1 MTLILVRHAQS
12 EANAA
17 GVFTGSMDVSLTDLG
32 RRQAAALAERLAGMT
47 VTAVYSSTLRRAQ
60 DTARP
65 TAERFGLEVQ
75 AVEALRESGLGEAEG
90 LAWAAV
96 RSRWTL
102 GQGARWADSIPG
114 AERGD
119 DVRARVSSGLDELLE
134 RHRDDVAL
142 CVSHA
147 GAITHALQH
156 VLGLP
161 LEQGVRVPLHHA
173 ALNVIE
179 WTERGPVLLSLNDAC
194 HLEAIET

>member
-75 AVEALRESGLGEAEG
+75 AVEALRESGLGEA
-90 LAWAAV
+90 
-96 RSRWTL
+96 
-102 GQGARWADSIPG
+102 
-114 AERGD
+114 
-119 DVRARVSSGLDELLE
+119 
-134 RHRDDVAL
+134 
-142 CVSHA
+142 
-147 GAITHALQH
+147 
-156 VLGLP
+156 
-161 LEQGVRVPLHHA
+161 
-173 ALNVIE
+173 
-179 WTERGPVLLSLNDAC
+179 
-194 HLEAIET
+194 